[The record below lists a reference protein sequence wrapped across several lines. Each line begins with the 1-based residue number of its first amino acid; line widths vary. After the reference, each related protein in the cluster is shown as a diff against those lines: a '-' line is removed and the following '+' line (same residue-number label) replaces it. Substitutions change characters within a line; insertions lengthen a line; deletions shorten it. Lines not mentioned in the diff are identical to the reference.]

1 MMNLPQLAQDKANH
15 LLYGLLA
22 FTLAALCF
30 GAGVASCV
38 VIVVAAGKELYD
50 YVHRDSHTP
59 DVGDFVATVT
69 GGALGLV
76 NHWAA
81 HAAR

>member
-1 MMNLPQLAQDKANH
+1 MSLPQLAQDKANH

-22 FTLAALCF
+22 FTLAAICF
-30 GAGVASCV
+30 GAAVAAAV
-38 VIVVAAGKELYD
+38 VVVVAAGKEVFD
-50 YVHRDSHTP
+50 FVHREAHTP
-59 DVGDFVATVT
+59 DIGDFVATVA
-69 GGALGLV
+69 GGALGLI